1 MITTP
6 ETDNLARGNHV
17 VPTEFAQD
25 LERKLRKARD
35 TVYRL
40 RKHRAIAR
48 NFGKQME
55 GERDEARGAFAV
67 ATDQCVS
74 AQSNLR
80 EAMKIAD
87 AMHSAMCAGA
97 FDDGASVLF
106 RKLQQRLKE
115 AQP

>member
-1 MITTP
+1 MSAAP

-17 VPTEFAQD
+17 VPTDFAQD
-25 LERKLRKARD
+25 LERQ
-35 TVYRL
+35 
-40 RKHRAIAR
+40 R
-48 NFGKQME
+48 N
-55 GERDEARGAFAV
+55 EARQAFV
-67 ATDQCVS
+67 IATNQCVS

-106 RKLQQRLKE
+106 RKLQERLKE
-115 AQP
+115 TL

>member
-1 MITTP
+1 MTTTP
-6 ETDNLARGNHV
+6 ETDDLARGNHV
-17 VPTEFAQD
+17 VPTEFAQQ
-25 LERKLRKARD
+25 LE
-35 TVYRL
+35 
-40 RKHRAIAR
+40 I
-48 NFGKQME
+48 
-55 GERDEARGAFAV
+55 ERDEARGAFAV